1 MPIQSFPTRNAK
13 LEFPAWKKMVIAEA
27 TRRGLKGYVLTTTE
41 YEKSAGQIEGD
52 IFTPLKKP
60 NLPGEDAKSS
70 TWTRYSIL
78 NNAYEEKQEKPL
90 IEFTLNFVTALSPA
104 EIAIV
109 GGGADGTLNKS
120 LLEMLSALS
129 EHYEK
134 WSPTELRHIKETI
147 SNGSIAINTEEPID
161 IYLNK
166 VSNIHDVAKAN
177 LSVIPEH
184 EKIEG
189 VAKELRKLNIAQ
201 LNLWLMT
208 YENATPE
215 LIDKDYE
222 KFTKQ
227 LKTLFRTLDK
237 DTMKSAGYFEASAAQ
252 ATQQDNEAQNEV
264 MAQLARLEKKLD
276 SNINLKKG
284 KEEKD
289 SAEPRPFFYCHSCL
303 FQKSHWSAKC
313 HNPKK
318 GHDRTKNHPNA

>member
-27 TRRGLKGYVLTTTE
+27 TRRGLKGYVLTATE
-41 YEKSAGQIEGD
+41 YEKSAGQVSGD

-60 NLPGEDAKSS
+60 NLPDENAKSS
-70 TWTRYSIL
+70 AWSRYSIL

-90 IEFTLNFVTALSPA
+90 IEFTLNFVTALSPT
-104 EIAIV
+104 EIAII
-109 GGGADGTLNKS
+109 GGGADGTLNKT
-120 LLEMLSALS
+120 LIEMLSALS

-134 WSPTELRHIKETI
+134 WSPTEIKQIKDTI
-147 SNGSIAINTEEPID
+147 SNGTITLNIDEPID

-166 VSNIHDVAKAN
+166 LSNIHDVAKEN
-177 LSVIPEH
+177 LSAIPEH

-208 YENATPE
+208 YENSTPE
-215 LIDKDYE
+215 IADKDYE

-237 DTMKSAGYFEASAAQ
+237 DTMKSAGYYEASASQ
-252 ATQQDNEAQNEV
+252 VTETQNDVA
-264 MAQLARLEKKLD
+264 AQLARLEKKLD
-276 SNINLKKG
+276 AQISLKKDR
-284 KEEKD
+284 EERD
-289 SAEPRPFFYCHSCL
+289 GSEPRPFFYCHTCQ

-313 HNPKK
+313 RTPKK
-318 GHDRTKNHPNA
+318 GHDRTKNHPDA